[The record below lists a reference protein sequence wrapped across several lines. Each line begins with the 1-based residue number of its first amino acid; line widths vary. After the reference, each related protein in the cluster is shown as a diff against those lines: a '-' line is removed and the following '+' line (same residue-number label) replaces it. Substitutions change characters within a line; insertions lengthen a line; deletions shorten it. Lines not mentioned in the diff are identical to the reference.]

1 MKTKPKKIILI
12 IAIIVALCSTVL
24 IVAFALN
31 TGIAYVTDLIIM
43 EQQDHY
49 YKMNKEIKRMQ
60 GAMIDIDEYVEIMQ
74 KRIPTEKEREEI
86 LKQLRNMEEISLN
99 ISRQTGFYQEDT
111 TVHLFFEPS
120 DDIVSYFNQTRNTP
134 LFVERFV
141 RSMEQGVF
149 ANSYLSKVKREMI
162 LENYELLQKELE
174 DL

>member
-1 MKTKPKKIILI
+1 
-12 IAIIVALCSTVL
+12 
-24 IVAFALN
+24 
-31 TGIAYVTDLIIM
+31 M

-49 YKMNKEIKRMQ
+49 YKMNKEIRRMQ

-149 ANSYLSKVKREMI
+149 ANSYLSKVKRKMI